1 MAAPSALLDEIDPF
15 APAVLVDPWDYY
27 RRVRETAPVYR
38 HPRLGVYLISSFAAV
53 SEVARN
59 WEAFSNRFGL
69 VMGGAKPPPEVQA
82 VAAEGY
88 PPVDTMLTADPPEQK
103 RFRSLVN
110 RAFSARRV
118 EALEPR
124 IEAIANELVD
134 RIAARGRAEM
144 LTELAQPLPLT
155 VIAEQLGAP
164 REDLAKFRRWTDGFV
179 AQLSGVADLA
189 GQIEAVR
196 LIVEFQ
202 KYFAARLE
210 ERRADP
216 HDDILSD
223 IVHARVEGERPL
235 DVPEMLSILQQL
247 LVAGNETT
255 ASALVEGLWLLV
267 RHPEQ
272 LALVR
277 RDPGLVPNLVEEVL
291 RLATPTANMW
301 RVCRKETEV
310 AGVAI
315 PAGSLCMLRYAA
327 ANRDPEQF
335 PDPDRFDV
343 TRANAGEHLAFGL
356 GIHHCLGAALAREEL
371 KVAFRVLLSRLDD
384 FALAPDTP
392 APRHRPNVLLW
403 GLDRLDLVFRP
414 RASTR
419 AAHNGK
425 ELR

>member
-1 MAAPSALLDEIDPF
+1 MAGPQSSASVGEINPF
-15 APAVLVDPWDYY
+15 DPAVLVDPWDYY

-38 HPRLGVYLISSFAAV
+38 HPQLGITLISSYRAVAEAAK
-53 SEVARN
+53 N

-69 VMGGAKPPPEVQA
+69 VMGGAEVPAA
-82 VAAEGY
+82 VKEVAKQGY

-110 RAFSARRV
+110 KAFSVRRV
-118 EALEPR
+118 EAMQPR
-124 IEAIANELVD
+124 VEAIANELVD
-134 RIAARGRAEM
+134 RIVAKGRAEM
-144 LTELAQPLPLT
+144 LTEFGQPLPLT

-164 REDLAKFRRWTDGFV
+164 REDLKRFRRWTDGFV

-189 GQIEAVR
+189 GQVEAAK

-202 KYFAARLE
+202 KYFAERLE
-210 ERRADP
+210 ERRQSP

-255 ASALVEGLWLLV
+255 ASAIVEGLWLLLQN
-267 RHPEQ
+267 PDQ

-277 RDPGLVPNLVEEVL
+277 REPERIPNLVEEVL

-301 RVCRKETEV
+301 RVCKKETELE
-310 AGVAI
+310 GVAI
-315 PAGSLCMLRYAA
+315 PAGSLCMLRFAA
-327 ANRDPEQF
+327 ADRDPEKF

-356 GIHHCLGAALAREEL
+356 GIHHCIGAALARKEMN
-371 KVAFRVLLSRLDD
+371 VAFRVLLSRLGE
-384 FALAPDTP
+384 FALAKDAPP
-392 APRHRPNVLLW
+392 PRHKPNVLLW
-403 GLDRLDLVFRP
+403 GLSGLDLEFRP
-414 RASTR
+414 RA
-419 AAHNGK
+419 
-425 ELR
+425 